1 MVLNDIFKFYEDEL
15 LQKEITDTISF
26 GELMAGETKS
36 LTLYIKNVSN
46 AIARD
51 LVFEA
56 VPVIVKQN
64 QMIEVIATGEKVKI
78 LKSPER
84 LDPTEVAIVEL
95 EWTARIDLRQA
106 LEAKLTIT
114 GNAVY
119 KSRL

>member
-1 MVLNDIFKFYEDEL
+1 
-15 LQKEITDTISF
+15 
-26 GELMAGETKS
+26 MAGETKS